1 MGESGPSAK
10 NGCGVPKQV
19 PSQLFYGMCQ
29 ACRVVVQGRTC
40 KDQAKPA
47 LKING
52 NEEQAMNNI
61 GIVQET
67 ALKAVRIATERV

>member
-1 MGESGPSAK
+1 
-10 NGCGVPKQV
+10 
-19 PSQLFYGMCQ
+19 
-29 ACRVVVQGRTC
+29 
-40 KDQAKPA
+40 

>member
-1 MGESGPSAK
+1 
-10 NGCGVPKQV
+10 
-19 PSQLFYGMCQ
+19 
-29 ACRVVVQGRTC
+29 VQGRTC

-67 ALKAVRIATERV
+67 ALKAVRIATEPALQRNGYCNGTGIEMNFVLRQTIAIGEDGS